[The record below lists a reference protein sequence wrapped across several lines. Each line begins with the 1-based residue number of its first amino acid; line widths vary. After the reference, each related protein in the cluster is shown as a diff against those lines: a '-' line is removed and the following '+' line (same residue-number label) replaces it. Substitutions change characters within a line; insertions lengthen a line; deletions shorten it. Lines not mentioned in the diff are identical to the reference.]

1 MLKNKNIMGITL
13 SEAMVLLPIAIL
25 FFVISMIFAFQ
36 EMKAFVLKT
45 MKRKQG
51 ILPYGQVILI
61 TSLYMIV
68 LYLWGKYLNQ
78 FLFAKHKEILQMGA
92 ERAKVVYFILAIM
105 FSVLLCRQ
113 QWVRTRE

>member
-1 MLKNKNIMGITL
+1 M
-13 SEAMVLLPIAIL
+13 
-25 FFVISMIFAFQ
+25 
-36 EMKAFVLKT
+36 KT